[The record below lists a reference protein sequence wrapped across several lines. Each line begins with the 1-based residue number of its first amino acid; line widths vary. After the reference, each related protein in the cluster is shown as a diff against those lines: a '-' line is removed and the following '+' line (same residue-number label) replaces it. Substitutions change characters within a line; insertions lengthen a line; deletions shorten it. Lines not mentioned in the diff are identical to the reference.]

1 MQYIFIIINIH
12 KCLPV
17 TTDPLTLLLATDD
30 DPLQAA
36 AALARWVGDQ
46 EDELRTLD
54 EAFTQVREN
63 LPKDLDEI

>member
-1 MQYIFIIINIH
+1 MLAGNYRSANFEPI
-12 KCLPV
+12 
-17 TTDPLTLLLATDD
+17 ATDD

-46 EDELRTLD
+46 EDELRTLE
-54 EAFTQVREN
+54 EAFTQVRES

>member
-1 MQYIFIIINIH
+1 MQAGNNISAN
-12 KCLPV
+12 LVP
-17 TTDPLTLLLATDD
+17 LATDD

-54 EAFTQVREN
+54 EAFTQLRER
-63 LPKDLDEI
+63 LPKDLDGI

>member
-1 MQYIFIIINIH
+1 
-12 KCLPV
+12 LPIG
-17 TTDPLTLLLATDD
+17 TDD

-54 EAFTQVREN
+54 EAFIQVREN